1 MQKPQKKYRKKFVPK
16 KKVKK
21 EPFNPG
27 KEWAKLTEKEQIK
40 FRELTTRFTQCEM
53 NSLLYMYVNR
63 RDALLL
69 LTACLDDTRA
79 AGEKWLWFATGA
91 VKQCN
96 KTCVEWLQSGK
107 TIYAYLQRL
116 TERRAEKKKVKTKER
131 KINLTKRN
139 TKRNTKKPVI
149 KPQKQQG
156 LDNDDTN

>member
-40 FRELTTRFTQCEM
+40 FRELTTRFTQCDI

-63 RDALLL
+63 RDSLLL

-116 TERRAEKKKVKTKER
+116 TERRAEKKKEKKL
-131 KINLTKRN
+131 KSLTKRN
-139 TKRNTKKPVI
+139 TNRKTKKPVI

>member
-1 MQKPQKKYRKKFVPK
+1 MQKATKSQPKKFRKKFIPK

-21 EPFNPG
+21 PPFNPG
-27 KEWAKLTEKEQIK
+27 KEWSKLTEKEQIK
-40 FRELTTRFTQCEM
+40 FRELTTRFTQCDM

-107 TIYAYLQRL
+107 TLYAYLQRL
-116 TERRAEKKKVKTKER
+116 TERRAEKKKER
-131 KINLTKRN
+131 QKIRLTKRN
-139 TKRNTKKPVI
+139 TNRKTKAPK
-149 KPQKQQG
+149 
-156 LDNDDTN
+156 

>member
-1 MQKPQKKYRKKFVPK
+1 MQKPQKKVYRKKFVPK

-27 KEWAKLTEKEQIK
+27 KEWEKLTEKEQIK
-40 FRELTTRFTQCEM
+40 FRELTTRFTQCDM

-69 LTACLDDTRA
+69 LTSCLDDTRA

-96 KTCVEWLQSGK
+96 RTAIEWIQQGK
-107 TIYAYLQRL
+107 TLYAYLQRL
-116 TERRAEKKKVKTKER
+116 TERRAEKKKER
-131 KINLTKRN
+131 QQKRLTKRN
-139 TKRNTKKPVI
+139 TKRSTSASAI
-149 KPQKQQG
+149 KPAKQKG
-156 LDNDDTN
+156 AYNNASN

>member
-63 RDALLL
+63 RDSLLL

-116 TERRAEKKKVKTKER
+116 TERRAEKKKEQKLKS
-131 KINLTKRN
+131 LTKRN
-139 TKRNTKKPVI
+139 TNRKTKKPVI

-156 LDNDDTN
+156 LDKHDTN

>member
-40 FRELTTRFTQCEM
+40 FRELTTRFTQCDM

-107 TIYAYLQRL
+107 TLYAYLQRL
-116 TERRAEKKKVKTKER
+116 TERRAEKKKDKKL
-131 KINLTKRN
+131 KNLTKRN
-139 TKRNTKKPVI
+139 TNRKTKKPAM
-149 KPQKQQG
+149 KPQKQQKDQ
-156 LDNDDTN
+156 L